1 MSAVVEHRHQ
11 AVLVLSLKIFNSVDV
26 LHFPALGQLG
36 VGGLFDVHLVVV
48 TLAEEE
54 KKVLIRIEVFDELV
68 VGPGLVEGQ
77 TLIGLQKILQGPE
90 LVFVHQLVLKEV
102 VDEGAPGFEDKALCR
117 PVPEDDNNSEQ

>member
-1 MSAVVEHRHQ
+1 MEHRHQ
-11 AVLVLSLKIFNSVDV
+11 AILVLGLKIFNSVDV

-48 TLAEEE
+48 ALAEEE
-54 KKVLIRIEVFDELV
+54 KKVLIRIEVLDELV

-77 TLIGLQKILQGPE
+77 TLIGLQQILQGPE

-102 VDEGAPGFEDKALCR
+102 VDEGASGFEDKALCR
-117 PVPEDDNNSEQ
+117 PVPEDNNTGEC